1 MASALAGCGA
11 LRCAPSP
18 AARPQRGARCAP
30 RRAARCSAERAP
42 AAAEATHAAPLA
54 RRKALLSAA
63 AGAALCALPAAP
75 LPAAAADADGLP
87 EVTQKVYLDVTGAA
101 PALHASRA
109 PRVRLP
115 S

>member
-18 AARPQRGARCAP
+18 AARSQRCARSAP
-30 RRAARCSAERAP
+30 RRATRCSAERAP
-42 AAAEATHAAPLA
+42 AAAEAAQATPLA

-75 LPAAAADADGLP
+75 LPAAAADSDGLP

-101 PALHASRA
+101 PALCASGA
-109 PRVRLP
+109 PRMRR
-115 S
+115 SS